1 MYKNSSKIRMGRVA
15 LGVLAAVF
23 AASVGAEEAS
33 EPTGLLGYMG
43 ADVNDT
49 QFMKNL
55 GLQFGG
61 WINAGITYNAN
72 EPAGR
77 FNGPVTFNDRASE
90 FQLNQLYF
98 YLQRAVNTEGDSWDF
113 GGRFD
118 FMFGT
123 DAQFTQ
129 AYGSPRGH
137 WDLRLMNEERFY
149 DIALPQAYFE
159 IFAPFGNGI
168 TAKIGHFYTII
179 GNEVVTAP
187 DNFFYSHAYT
197 MQFGEPF
204 THTGVLLS
212 YPIDQNWT
220 ITAGGVT
227 GSETAGWDGAW
238 DKGLG
243 NWAFLGGVT
252 WASDDKGSS
261 VAFSATSGEI
271 SEQDANNWSM
281 YSLVIK
287 HDIMEGLHYTFQH
300 DHGWANSVV
309 GATDRSGSN
318 GTDAEWYGINQ
329 YLTYDISDD
338 LAVGLRA
345 EWFRD
350 DDGFR
355 VVSPART
362 LGALPASSYYAFTA
376 GLNWKPVNW
385 LMVRPNVRYDWA
397 DKADAYDNAGGAASF
412 AGKKSDQFL
421 FSADVV
427 ITF

>member
-1 MYKNSSKIRMGRVA
+1 
-15 LGVLAAVF
+15 
-23 AASVGAEEAS
+23 
-33 EPTGLLGYMG
+33 
-43 ADVNDT
+43 
-49 QFMKNL
+49 
-55 GLQFGG
+55 
-61 WINAGITYNAN
+61 
-72 EPAGR
+72 
-77 FNGPVTFNDRASE
+77 
-90 FQLNQLYF
+90 
-98 YLQRAVNTEGDSWDF
+98 
-113 GGRFD
+113 
-118 FMFGT
+118 MFGT

-129 AYGSPRGH
+129 AALGH
-137 WDLRLMNEERFY
+137 WDQRLINTERFY

-159 IFAPFGNGI
+159 VFAPFGNGI

-197 MQFGEPF
+197 MQYGEPF

-220 ITAGGVT
+220 ITGGGVT
-227 GSETAGWDGAW
+227 GSATAGWDGGW

-252 WASDDKGSS
+252 WTSTGGGTS

-271 SEQDANNWSM
+271 SEQDSNNWSM

-300 DHGWANSVV
+300 DHGWATSVV
-309 GATDRSGSN
+309 GATDRAGSN

-329 YLTYDISDD
+329 YLTYDIRDD
-338 LAVGLRA
+338 LAVGVRA

-355 VVSPART
+355 VLSPIRGPFAP
-362 LGALPASSYYAFTA
+362 PASSYYAVTA
-376 GLNWKPVNW
+376 GLNWKPVSW
-385 LMVRPNVRYDWA
+385 LMLRPSVRYDWA
-397 DKADAYDNAGGAASF
+397 DNADAYDNAGGAAGF
-412 AGKKSDQFL
+412 AGKKNDQFL
-421 FSADVV
+421 FSTDVV

>member
-1 MYKNSSKIRMGRVA
+1 MGRVA

-287 HDIMEGLHYTFQH
+287 HDIMDGLHYTFQH

-362 LGALPASSYYAFTA
+362 LGALPASSYYSFTA

-421 FSADVV
+421 FSTDVV